1 MEIGVLV
8 LVAIGVGVCALG
20 GLATRTRNREHQ
32 PAERYQGESQI
43 E

>member
-20 GLATRTRNREHQ
+20 GLATRIRNREHQ